1 MFSGYESSVV
11 YAPFGEIEV
20 CVCKRQRIKKSK
32 FRIYN
37 YVPQKFILKY
47 TLNRFFEIVAYC
59 QYDVLPELLSRNL
72 NSHQTKNLKL

>member
-20 CVCKRQRIKKSK
+20 CVCKRQRIKNSK

-37 YVPQKFILKY
+37 YVPQKFVLKY
-47 TLNRFFEIVAYC
+47 TLNRFFETVAYC
-59 QYDVLPELLSRNL
+59 QYNLLQELFTRII
-72 NSHQTKNLKL
+72 NSQ